1 MTAALSQV
9 AELLQQ
15 FVSAVSARL
24 GSPNRIELVPH
35 VAWDAWAAAPGSS
48 FYQAAARALMRVY
61 QDEPDCLP
69 AGGSLHIPRLFEEAC
84 PHSQVGVLSLCF
96 RDAARHS
103 DESLRVAAEYMVMG
117 VKSVVALLDELARA
131 PA

>member
-1 MTAALSQV
+1 MTAARLQV
-9 AELLQQ
+9 AELLQE
-15 FVSAVSARL
+15 FVGAVSARL

-35 VAWDAWAAAPGSS
+35 VSWDAWAAAPGSS
-48 FYQAAARALMRVY
+48 FYEAAARALVRVH
-61 QDEPDCLP
+61 QDEPDRLP

-96 RDAARHS
+96 RNAARHS
-103 DESLRVAAEYMVMG
+103 DDSLRVAADYMVMG

-131 PA
+131 QP